1 MKIVYITPNYLPHIG
16 GVEIYV
22 NNLANFFS
30 KEGEEIVVIT
40 ADVTI
45 NHIQVYME
53 NSIKILR
60 IPVFSLSG
68 ILFVKNISFL
78 SMIREEIEE
87 ADIVHLND
95 CKFLYSYLA
104 KKKKNY
110 HYKLFLSSHGF
121 IFHTNNHLLIKKF
134 FFKNIVTRYQKFY
147 NKFICVSEQD
157 ENIAKEYQIKN
168 TCRVYPG
175 VNIYKFSNIPN
186 KCNKNDI
193 CFMYW
198 GRIAPNKGIIECLTK
213 LASLKFDYK
222 AIFIGKADDEN
233 YMAKIDSI
241 LNEKELLQKVMFV
254 GPKTDEEIKEQIS
267 RSNYILMPSL
277 HEGFGMTL
285 AECLLSNRKIIA
297 NTNTSFTYILKTVNA
312 EQFLFNFEDANS
324 DLNKKIE
331 ELNNIQIKPKE
342 VEQFSDTEMYKKIK
356 KIYLD

>member
-110 HYKLFLSSHGF
+110 HYKLFFLSHGF
-121 IFHTNNHLLIKKF
+121 IFRMNNHFLINNF
-134 FFKNIVTRYQKFY
+134 FF
-147 NKFICVSEQD
+147 
-157 ENIAKEYQIKN
+157 
-168 TCRVYPG
+168 
-175 VNIYKFSNIPN
+175 
-186 KCNKNDI
+186 
-193 CFMYW
+193 
-198 GRIAPNKGIIECLTK
+198 
-213 LASLKFDYK
+213 
-222 AIFIGKADDEN
+222 
-233 YMAKIDSI
+233 
-241 LNEKELLQKVMFV
+241 
-254 GPKTDEEIKEQIS
+254 
-267 RSNYILMPSL
+267 
-277 HEGFGMTL
+277 
-285 AECLLSNRKIIA
+285 
-297 NTNTSFTYILKTVNA
+297 
-312 EQFLFNFEDANS
+312 
-324 DLNKKIE
+324 
-331 ELNNIQIKPKE
+331 
-342 VEQFSDTEMYKKIK
+342 
-356 KIYLD
+356 

>member
-1 MKIVYITPNYLPHIG
+1 M
-16 GVEIYV
+16 
-22 NNLANFFS
+22 F
-30 KEGEEIVVIT
+30 
-40 ADVTI
+40 
-45 NHIQVYME
+45 
-53 NSIKILR
+53 
-60 IPVFSLSG
+60 
-68 ILFVKNISFL
+68 
-78 SMIREEIEE
+78 
-87 ADIVHLND
+87 
-95 CKFLYSYLA
+95 
-104 KKKKNY
+104 
-110 HYKLFLSSHGF
+110 
-121 IFHTNNHLLIKKF
+121 
-134 FFKNIVTRYQKFY
+134 
-147 NKFICVSEQD
+147 
-157 ENIAKEYQIKN
+157 
-168 TCRVYPG
+168 
-175 VNIYKFSNIPN
+175 
-186 KCNKNDI
+186 
-193 CFMYW
+193 W
-198 GRIAPNKGIIECLTK
+198 GRIAPNQGIIECLTK

-297 NTNTSFTYILKTVNA
+297 NTNTSFTYILKTINA

-356 KIYLD
+356 KIYLDQYEQEFYERKREYH